1 MILSRVKPAVECPPV
16 SKKTVEISEVLEDY
30 LSQRDYVGAIT
41 LLEFQRSLGQT
52 GEDADLW
59 LAYCAFHLGDYS
71 RALKEYKAM
80 TEKPD
85 CKADVW
91 VYLACTLFFLG
102 LYKEAQQAALKGSKC
117 ELQNRLLLHLAHKL
131 NDEQKVLELHRDLQD
146 VIEDQLSL
154 ASIHY
159 MRAHYSDAIAI
170 YKRVLCESRS
180 WGTRDHQSESGDE
193 ESDYQHRQVLAL
205 HVYVAL
211 CYFKLDYYDVSQQ
224 VLDIYLHSFPDSISA
239 LNLKACISFSLGLGG
254 TAEVELK
261 HLMDVCSS
269 STMFA
274 RELIKHNLVV
284 FQDCRGAV
292 QELTPLL
299 HVIPEARLN
308 LVIFYLR
315 HGELQEAFNLLRD
328 LEAIPPQVQG
338 SIRMN
343 IHQRTEY
350 ILKAATNTAMGQEVK
365 TVEHLKIAQQFY
377 HLVGSS
383 DSECAT
389 VPGRQCMAAC
399 FFLLKQFQNV
409 LIYLDSI
416 KSYFINDDTF
426 HFNYAQARAAVG
438 DYREAEESFLQIQTE
453 EMKTDGVFLN
463 WLARCL
469 FGLCLA
475 CACPVSGLC
484 LACVCPVSGHVW
496 PSPLTVIM
504 NGKVCKAWELYLT
517 LDPLVE
523 DTFRLLELIA
533 NDCYKMGHFY
543 ISAMAF
549 GVLEQLYPNPAYFAG
564 KIGAC
569 VGVFQLVLARRESR
583 QALRKV
589 LSLLLENS
597 RHKDVDKII
606 SVVTK
611 WANDHRIAL

>member
-343 IHQRTEY
+343 IHQRT
-350 ILKAATNTAMGQEVK
+350 
-365 TVEHLKIAQQFY
+365 
-377 HLVGSS
+377 
-383 DSECAT
+383 
-389 VPGRQCMAAC
+389 
-399 FFLLKQFQNV
+399 
-409 LIYLDSI
+409 
-416 KSYFINDDTF
+416 SYFINDDTF